1 MPNTLL
7 LDRTTWDLCLDASGN
22 IAVAS
27 EPYAIAQDVA
37 SAVRTFL
44 GECWFNTTDGVP
56 YWSDILGQRPPLQ
69 LVKAD
74 IVAAAKT
81 VQGVASAQCFIT
93 GLKDRVLTGQVQGM
107 TTSGQPFVANF

>member
-1 MPNTLL
+1 MANTLL

-22 IAVAS
+22 IAVAR

-56 YWSDILGQRPPLQ
+56 YWTDILGQRPPLQ
-69 LVKAD
+69 LVKKD
-74 IVAAAKT
+74 IINAAMTVRGVVAA
-81 VQGVASAQCFIT
+81 QCYIT
-93 GLKDRVLTGQVQGM
+93 GFEGRTLTGQVQV
-107 TTSGQPFVANF
+107 TTSAGVTLPVNF